1 MYLLSLIIMILT
13 NIMNLN
19 LLEDWARLWKMSFN
33 TSKCSIAT
41 FGNSGENGAA
51 SENFV
56 LEETVL
62 REVCLERTY
71 KQK

>member
-1 MYLLSLIIMILT
+1 MILT

-62 REVCLERTY
+62 CEV
-71 KQK
+71 